1 MAGVKGKSGPKPK
14 PKAVHDMH
22 GTTRNYHQPDL
33 ASEVKQRSLP
43 VAPTGLG
50 DAGREL
56 WNKVARLVPAQIV
69 GELDYESLFLLCN
82 TYELYL
88 AALDKAKTNPIDKV
102 FRAAVIAYASQF
114 DKLAC
119 QFGLTPTS
127 RAQLK
132 MPAKVEEENPL
143 NELLGR
149 LKGRG

>member
-1 MAGVKGKSGPKPK
+1 MAGVKGKSGPKRK

-22 GTTRNYHQPDL
+22 GTTRHYHQADF

-43 VAPTGLG
+43 VAPTSLC

-56 WNKVARLVPAQIV
+56 WNKVSRLVPSQIV
-69 GELDYESLFLLCN
+69 GELDCEALFLLCN
-82 TYELYL
+82 TYDLYL
-88 AALDKAKTNPIDKV
+88 AALELAKTDPVDKV
-102 FRAAVIAYASQF
+102 FRAAVIAYATQF
-114 DKLAC
+114 DKLAS

-132 MPAKVEEENPL
+132 MPAKQEEVNPL